1 MTRCIG
7 VDLHQTCF
15 TVCVLAGTGEQS
27 FQDYKL
33 GELEQFTASLRRGD
47 RLAVEATGNTRW
59 FCEQVRGRVKQV
71 VVVNPRRFEIVKRST
86 NKTDRRD
93 AANLALFL
101 SKDLLPEARMKEP
114 AHAQLSHLCQTRDKL
129 VKQRTALVNQLHAL
143 RNAHGLPGKKEAS
156 ASERGLA
163 AVLAE
168 AAFTEIER
176 VEVEVLVGQVRSLNA
191 GIHRLEQEIGKQGPP
206 LDGHDNLTSIKGIGT
221 KAATILLSVIGDI
234 HDFAD
239 EAKLASYFGVVPT
252 VKQSNETVHL
262 GRISKAGSKLGRT
275 TLVQCTLVA
284 KKYSPYLKQY
294 YERVKARRGAG
305 KAIIATARKFLGIIY
320 QTLKNKWVFED
331 FPNFVLA
338 EK

>member
-1 MTRCIG
+1 MGRFIG

-15 TVCVLAGTGEQS
+15 TVCLLGSTSEPS

-33 GELEQFTASLRRGD
+33 GELAQFTASLRRGD

-59 FCEQVRGRVKQV
+59 FCEQVSGRVKQV
-71 VVVNPRRFEIVKRST
+71 VVVNPRRFEIVKRSV

-101 SKDLLPEARMKEP
+101 SKDLLPEARMKEKTQ
-114 AHAQLSHLCQTRDKL
+114 AQLHHLCQTRDKL
-129 VKQRTALVNQLHAL
+129 VKQRTSLINQLHAL
-143 RNAHGLPGKKEAS
+143 ANAHGLPAKKEAYS
-156 ASERGLA
+156 SERGLQ
-163 AVLAE
+163 AVVAE
-168 AAFTEIER
+168 AAFDAIEQ
-176 VEVEVLVGQVRSLNA
+176 VEVEVLVGQIRSLNA
-191 GIHRLEQEIGKQGPP
+191 GIKRLEAEIGEQGPQ

-234 HDFAD
+234 NDFAD
-239 EAKLASYFGVVPT
+239 EGKLASYFGVVPT

-262 GRISKAGSKLGRT
+262 GRISKEGSKLGRT

-294 YERVKARRGAG
+294 YERIKARRGAG